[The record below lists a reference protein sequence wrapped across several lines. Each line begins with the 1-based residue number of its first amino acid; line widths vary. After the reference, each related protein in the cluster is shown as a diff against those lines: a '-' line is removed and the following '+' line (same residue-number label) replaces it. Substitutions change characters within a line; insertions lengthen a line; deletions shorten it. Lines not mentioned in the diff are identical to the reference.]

1 MSTSLG
7 SEGGG
12 EGLFRVVLERTTVV
26 DLLLVLS
33 VPVTLL
39 AVASLPLAVR
49 ESFVFRYAAPSF
61 RTALLSPF
69 VHLGTT
75 HLAVN
80 LLTYALVIPVGY
92 LLSVATDNRRRFR
105 VTFVS
110 LVIACPV
117 LLSYLNLAIVR
128 SGGSVGF
135 SGILMALYG
144 YLPLAIA
151 GHAERKL
158 DLGAERT
165 TAPLLFFVG
174 LALITVL
181 MLGAVLNH
189 SVTVPVGN
197 GSVDVTGV
205 IIATLVGLLAAL
217 ALVLVLYGASAASGQ
232 RSIRGAIR
240 TATSKQGHFELSAV
254 ATVLFL
260 ALPFATFPVD
270 PVLNGRV
277 LNLYVHLLGYS
288 LGFIATYIVFV
299 VEPVPSRYR
308 N

>member
-1 MSTSLG
+1 MTTSVE
-7 SEGGG
+7 SDSGG
-12 EGLFRVVLERTTVV
+12 EGLFRRVRQRTTAA
-26 DLLLVLS
+26 DLLLLLS
-33 VPVTLL
+33 VPVALL

-49 ESFVFRYAAPSF
+49 ESYVFQYAAPTLP
-61 RTALLSPF
+61 TALVSPF
-69 VHLGTT
+69 VHLGPT

-80 LLTYALVIPVGY
+80 LLVYALVIPVAY
-92 LLSVATDNRRRFR
+92 LLSVATDHRRRFR
-105 VTFVS
+105 VAFVS

-135 SGILMALYG
+135 SGVLMALYG

-151 GHAERKL
+151 GHAEREL

-165 TAPLLFFVG
+165 TAPLLFFLG

-181 MLGAVLNH
+181 LLGAVLNY

-205 IIATLVGLLAAL
+205 IVATLVGLLAAL
-217 ALVLVLYGASAASGQ
+217 ALVVVWYGASVLGGDRSLRATLRGAASE
-232 RSIRGAIR
+232 
-240 TATSKQGHFELSAV
+240 QGHFELGVV

-260 ALPFATFPVD
+260 TLPVATFPVD
-270 PVLNGRV
+270 PVLDGRV
-277 LNLYVHLLGYS
+277 LNLYVHLLGYA
-288 LGFIATYIVFV
+288 LGFIATYVVFV
-299 VEPVPSRYR
+299 VEPLPFSSG
-308 N
+308 